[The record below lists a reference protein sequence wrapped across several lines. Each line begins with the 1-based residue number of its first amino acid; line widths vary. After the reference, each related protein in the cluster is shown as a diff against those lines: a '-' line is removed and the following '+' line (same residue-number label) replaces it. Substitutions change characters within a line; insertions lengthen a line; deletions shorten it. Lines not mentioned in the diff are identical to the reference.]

1 MALIEMFSF
10 VFLQYEQK
18 NQRSPN
24 IEKDL
29 CHQSRK
35 PRFKKMEKKKTPEN
49 RDYSRNRIETVIAT
63 TTGD

>member
-29 CHQSRK
+29 WHQSRK
-35 PRFKKMEKKKTPEN
+35 TEILKKWKKKKPEN

-63 TTGD
+63 TGD